1 MCGILMISATGSVS
15 AIEPYRVI
23 MPEQRHI
30 EIRSPDQLPR
40 LCPPDT
46 PVPATVSDLQPQ
58 SPSECLSLD
67 AAIRITLANSEVIRL
82 LGGSSGRT
90 VYDPAISNTQI
101 DERRGRFDPTLR
113 LDNTFRKTE
122 TPGAY
127 FDPVG
132 STNVL
137 IDATRRND
145 YNMGLDLSK
154 TTNIGG
160 TAALGVNTNPTRW
173 ANVDTRPLNP
183 QVPSNT
189 EFALTQPLLRGGG
202 YAVNMA
208 PIEIAR
214 IDTERSFFQMKS
226 AVQRSV
232 RDVIAAYWS
241 LVSARTDL
249 WSRQK
254 QVEQGEWGFRQAEA
268 RLHAQLGSGVDVAQ
282 ARAALAGYRAGMISA
297 QANVL
302 EREGVLRNILGLP
315 PSEPPRII
323 PVTPPSMERLNAEW
337 GTIIDVAAQRRP
349 DLIELKL
356 VIEADQQQIIL
367 ADSESKPQLDAVAL
381 YRWNG
386 LEGRTPV
393 QAYEMSRSGQF
404 TDWMMGVNFSVPLG
418 LRQGR
423 AALRQ
428 RQLIIMRDR
437 ANLQQAL
444 HDSMHE
450 LATNYRNLAQYYDL
464 YMANKETRAASTY
477 NLVAQWDSWALGPDR
492 NKIYL
497 NVMQAI
503 TSWGNAVSDEAQSL
517 TQYNTELATLQQ
529 QTGVILEEH
538 GIRFVEERYGS
549 IGPLGRMARNR
560 CYPKAERPLPDGPR
574 YEDTGRPA
582 EEAFDLQDPMQKKR
596 PNLPGGIKLN
606 VPSNTLTPE
615 RIPIPLPGT

>member
-1 MCGILMISATGSVS
+1 MFAATGS
-15 AIEPYRVI
+15 ATAEEPCRVI

-30 EIRSPDQLPR
+30 EIRSPDRLPR
-40 LCPPDT
+40 LCPPNT
-46 PVPATVSDLQPQ
+46 PTPATVSDLQPQ
-58 SPSECLSLD
+58 APSQRMSLD
-67 AAIRITLANSEVIRL
+67 DAIRITLANSEVIRV

-90 VYDPAISNTQI
+90 VYDPAITNTQI

-122 TPGAY
+122 TPGAV

-137 IDATRRND
+137 IDGIRRND
-145 YNMGLDLSK
+145 YNMGLGLSK

-173 ANVDTRPLNP
+173 AESGTMPLNP
-183 QVPSNT
+183 QVPSSA
-189 EFALTQPLLRGGG
+189 ELSLTQPIWQGGG

-214 IDTERSFFQMKS
+214 IDTERSFFQMKG

-241 LVSARTDL
+241 LVNARTDL

-254 QVEQGEWGFRQAEA
+254 QVEQGTWGYHNAEA
-268 RLHAQLGSGVDVAQ
+268 HRQVGFGSRADVAQ
-282 ARAALAGYRAGMISA
+282 AKSALASYRAALISA

-302 EREGVLRNILGLP
+302 EREAVLRNILGLP
-315 PSEPPRII
+315 PSVPPRII
-323 PVTPPSMERLNAEW
+323 PVTPPSMERLQVEW
-337 GTIIDVAAQRRP
+337 EAIVDIAAQRRP

-356 VIEADQQQIIL
+356 VIEADQQQLLI
-367 ADSESKPQLDAVAL
+367 ADNQAKPQLDAVAL

-393 QAYEMSRSGQF
+393 QAYEMSRPGQF
-404 TDWMMGVNFSVPLG
+404 TDWMLGVNFSVPLG

-428 RQLIIMRDR
+428 QQLIVTRDR

-444 HDSMHE
+444 HNSMHE

-464 YMANKETRAASTY
+464 YVAYKETRAAATVD
-477 NLVAQWDSWALGPDR
+477 LDAQTQIYAHGPDR

-497 NVMQAI
+497 NVLQAI
-503 TSWGNAVSDEAQSL
+503 TAWGNAVSSEAQSL
-517 TQYNTELATLQQ
+517 TQYNTELARLQQ

-549 IGPLGRMARNR
+549 IGPLGRWARGR
-560 CYPKAERPLPDGPR
+560 CYPKAEQPQPDGPR
-574 YEDTGRPA
+574 YEDSGRPA
-582 EEAFDLQDPMQKKR
+582 ENAFDLQDPAQKPRRKS
-596 PNLPGGIKLN
+596 PGQPSGVKLN
-606 VPSNTLTPE
+606 TPSAGAAPE
-615 RIPIPLPGT
+615 RIPVPLPGG